1 MWKTSFIKDGIVLVD
16 TPGIGGSGEF
26 NEKVIEYI
34 PNAVVFIFVINVY
47 NAGGMQE
54 DRVRIN
60 NKKNPSLS
68 HTTPILYEL
77 IWIFYTILF

>member
-1 MWKTSFIKDGIVLVD
+1 MIGNWYVKNLFIKEGIVLVD

-34 PNAVVFIFVINVY
+34 PNAVAFIFVINVY

-60 NKKNPSLS
+60 YKIKS
-68 HTTPILYEL
+68 
-77 IWIFYTILF
+77 